1 MNWKNLTARYPQV
14 FIAISVGLLCLWAI
28 WGASRDGLSA
38 FFSARGTTNGSVIET
53 KKAVSLSPT
62 NPDAHQAR
70 AAVLE
75 SGRDFAGAIAEL
87 KQALSLRGQDY
98 DLWLKLGQMSDQ
110 TGDLQGTLAAYQL
123 AVSCAP
129 YYAEP
134 RWQLGNLLLRTAQR
148 DQAFAELRRAAISD
162 PNLELA
168 VINLAWRAYG
178 EDAQAIQNAIR
189 PQTRT
194 ARLNLAHSFVEHQKT
209 SEAIALLVA
218 TNDIGDDDWQ
228 GLLDQLLN
236 SRRFAE
242 GYEVWVK
249 WRETSGD
256 TIKHGIAEITDG
268 GFENRI
274 VGDEHGFGWR
284 VVTDLRGVSL
294 AQDSNGPHAG
304 SQSLRLDFDGDSDPT
319 ATIVS
324 QYVRVV
330 PKTRYRLD
338 FAARTQEIVSGG
350 LPIVVVTDISG
361 RDERQLA
368 QSTPL
373 PQGTNEWHENFVEFS
388 TANETGAIRIGL
400 QRRPCNSRPCPIF
413 GSLWLDD
420 FNLQRL

>member
-1 MNWKNLTARYPQV
+1 MNWKSLTARYPQV
-14 FIAISVGLLCLWAI
+14 FIAISVGLCLWGI

-53 KKAVSLSPT
+53 KRAVTLSPA
-62 NPDAHQAR
+62 NPDAHRAR

-75 SGRDFAGAIAEL
+75 SGGDFAGAIAEL
-87 KQALSLRGQDY
+87 RQALSLRGQDY

-110 TGDLQGTLAAYQL
+110 LGDLQGTLAAYQL

-148 DQAFAELRRAAISD
+148 DQAFVELRRAAISD
-162 PNLELA
+162 PNLELD

-178 EDAQAIQNAIR
+178 DDAQTIQNAIR
-189 PQTRT
+189 PQTRA

-209 SEAIALLVA
+209 SEAIALLVT

-236 SRRFAE
+236 GRRFAE

-249 WRETSGD
+249 WRETRGD
-256 TIKHGIAEITDG
+256 RLQHGIAEITDG
-268 GFENRI
+268 GFENKI
-274 VGDEHGFGWR
+274 VPDEQGFGWR
-284 VVTDLRGVSL
+284 VVTHLNSVSL
-294 AQDSNGPHAG
+294 GQDSNEPHAG
-304 SQSLRLDFDGDSDPT
+304 SQSLRLDFNGDSDPT
-319 ATIVS
+319 ARIVS
-324 QYVRVV
+324 QYVPVV
-330 PKTRYRLD
+330 PKTRYRLN
-338 FAARTQEIVSGG
+338 FAARTQEIISGG
-350 LPIVVVTDISG
+350 LPIIVVTDVSG

-368 QSTPL
+368 QSRPL
-373 PQGTNEWHENFVEFS
+373 PQGTNVWQEDFVEFS
-388 TANETGAIRIGL
+388 TANETVAVRIGL
-400 QRRPCNSRPCPIF
+400 QRRPCDSERCPIF